1 MLVLSRKVGE
11 EIVIDQSIRL
21 RVLGINGN
29 QIRLGFIA
37 PRDISIQRQELLE
50 IDREIILDLAGERE
64 PALV

>member
-11 EIVIDQSIRL
+11 EIVIGQSIRL

-37 PRDISIQRQELLE
+37 PRDVSIQRQELLE
-50 IDREIILDLAGERE
+50 IEQEVTLDLAHQRE

>member
-50 IDREIILDLAGERE
+50 IEQEIILDLAGERE